1 MRSSRVLYNQ
11 PRMSF
16 DSSSAPSA
24 SNLFSASTSFRG
36 IGSLVELG
44 LQNMWMASGIAAS
57 RRAAFPGR
65 SGPITI
71 VSSMYTSHFP
81 ESSAGMSTI
90 VSRATEKGVESGSS
104 DGLGNLIWMGE
115 WSLVGSQSGQW
126 SISVARSATG
136 SDMQPQSLGQGLPP
150 KVSRKAINR
159 MVMPFMITCVNDLT
173 AVTELRCWRR

>member
-1 MRSSRVLYNQ
+1 MLYNH

-57 RRAAFPGR
+57 KRAAFPGR
-65 SGPITI
+65 SGPIAI

-81 ESSAGMSTI
+81 ESSAGISTI
-90 VSRATEKGVESGSS
+90 VSRATEKGVESDSS

-115 WSLVGSQSGQW
+115 WSLAGSQSGQW

-136 SDMQPQSLGQGLPP
+136 SDMQPQSLG
-150 KVSRKAINR
+150 
-159 MVMPFMITCVNDLT
+159 
-173 AVTELRCWRR
+173 